1 MTQVPADQPAPAQPA
16 EKAPKTGAEGS
27 SAISGTQPAQNPSKA
42 ALSHPEGRSNG
53 SAASKGEAGRR
64 QKPQPANTGKQA
76 ARGRG
81 GKPLPVL
88 IDVSPDPLPS
98 KPSHWDEITVGSLV
112 LAWDQ
117 ECEAWYEV
125 VVTNE
130 VDGLFRIKW
139 RDFPK
144 QKPVMLRRDQIAL
157 LYPGDHDATTV

>member
-1 MTQVPADQPAPAQPA
+1 V
-16 EKAPKTGAEGS
+16 
-27 SAISGTQPAQNPSKA
+27 
-42 ALSHPEGRSNG
+42 
-53 SAASKGEAGRR
+53 AASKGGTSAEGKV
-64 QKPQPANTGKQA
+64 KPAATGKQAAKPAATGKQA

-81 GKPLPVL
+81 RKPLPVL
-88 IDVSPDPLPS
+88 IDVSPDPLPR

-157 LYPGDHDATTV
+157 LYPGDHETTTA